1 MNEFQIF
8 IKFILPPIIL
18 FLGLIGNSI
27 GFVVLLNKKLRKL
40 GPLIIYKYLLLIDS
54 LYLIQIVVTYFELTF
69 GYSLTLIS
77 VFSCKLWFFLNY
89 SLAVISPLLLVYISI
104 EKCISIKSPSYRF
117 ILRRKDI
124 QISYILIT
132 IIYNLLFDIPVA
144 LYIVIKNDTNQT
156 ICSFDNTEHQNL
168 ISLMDLINRVVIP
181 FTIMVFCSLILTIS
195 IFRSRARIVR
205 IFLPEEKK
213 RFSKEIKIAISSICM
228 NLFYI
233 FANLPISIVVFFNN
247 FFNNDLYGFYYY
259 LFYSGYAINFYIL
272 VATNSI
278 FRKEF
283 LNILSYK

>member
-27 GFVVLLNKKLRKL
+27 GFIVLLNKKLRKL

-117 ILRRKDI
+117 ILRRRDI

-213 RFSKEIKIAISSICM
+213 RFSKEIKIATSSICL

-233 FANLPISIVVFFNN
+233 FVNLPISIVVFFDNY
-247 FFNNDLYGFYYY
+247 FNNDLYGFYYY